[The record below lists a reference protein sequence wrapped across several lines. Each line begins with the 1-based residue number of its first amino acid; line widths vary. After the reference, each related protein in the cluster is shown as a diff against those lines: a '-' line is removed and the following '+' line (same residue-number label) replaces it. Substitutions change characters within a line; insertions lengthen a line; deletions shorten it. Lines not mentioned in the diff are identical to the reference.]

1 MGRIEITMRRNM
13 SLLLS
18 KLKSINSTWDGFS
31 CCDLSPLFHANISCK
46 IPGNGIN
53 INIFFTRVQTLFEQ
67 TMGMSRTILFKYGS
81 IFIKT
86 RNKFLHH
93 DI

>member
-1 MGRIEITMRRNM
+1 MGRIEITMCRYM

-46 IPGNGIN
+46 KYIN
-53 INIFFTRVQTLFEQ
+53 INSITGYFTRVQTLFEQ